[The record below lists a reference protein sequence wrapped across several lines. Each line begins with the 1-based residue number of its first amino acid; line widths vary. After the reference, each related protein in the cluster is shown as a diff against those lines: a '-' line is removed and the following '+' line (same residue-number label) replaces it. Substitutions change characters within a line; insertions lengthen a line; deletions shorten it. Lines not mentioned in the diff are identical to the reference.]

1 MQLVKLC
8 IMPSTFHYLFNILK
22 SFYRYEGGEILHM
35 CVHTMSATNV
45 ARHCGVE
52 RNNPI
57 ATKSMM
63 KKICGC
69 PKDVLSVT

>member
-1 MQLVKLC
+1 
-8 IMPSTFHYLFNILK
+8 
-22 SFYRYEGGEILHM
+22 M